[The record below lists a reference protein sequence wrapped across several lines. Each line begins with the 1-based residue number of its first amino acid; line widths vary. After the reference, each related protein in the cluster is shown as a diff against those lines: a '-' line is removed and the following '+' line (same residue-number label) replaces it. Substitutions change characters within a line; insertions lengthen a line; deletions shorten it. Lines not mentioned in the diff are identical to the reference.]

1 MPSINGSILSKD
13 LAIIYV
19 IDTSGSM
26 EGDKIAALNRAMEE
40 CEGLLSEKAEELIDA
55 NIKIGVLT
63 FARNAKWITA
73 NGLVSLEDFKWK
85 AIHETGGCT
94 NYGAFLSELYD
105 KLSRQ
110 SFLKSEV
117 GHHLPVIIF
126 VSDGCPTDEN
136 WKKDL
141 QNTLRYNTWF
151 NAARK
156 IAIAIGDDADKDALA
171 ALVGDPSA
179 VVRTNDL
186 ETLKQLIKSVS
197 VSATV
202 IAGQSRMRDDTAAGS
217 MILQNA
223 LTNISGEIAIE
234 KSDSAAAA
242 NDIPAVGTWVYD
254 DWN

>member
-1 MPSINGSILSKD
+1 MPNINSSIARKD

-26 EGDKIAALNRAMEE
+26 EGDRIATLNRAMEE

-63 FARNAKWITA
+63 FARNARWITA

-94 NYGAFLSELYD
+94 NYGAFLGELYD
-105 KLSRQ
+105 KLSRH

-126 VSDGCPTDEN
+126 VSDGRPTDEDWAKELERTKTN
-136 WKKDL
+136 SK
-141 QNTLRYNTWF
+141 WF
-151 NAARK
+151 ERAHK
-156 IAIAIGDDADKDALA
+156 IAIAIGDDADREALA
-171 ALVGDPSA
+171 ELVGDPGA

-197 VSATV
+197 VSASV
-202 IAGQSRMRDDTAAGS
+202 IAGQSRMRGDTAAGS
-217 MILQNA
+217 MILKNA

-234 KSDSAAAA
+234 KTESAAAA
-242 NDIPAVGTWVYD
+242 NDIPATGTWIDD